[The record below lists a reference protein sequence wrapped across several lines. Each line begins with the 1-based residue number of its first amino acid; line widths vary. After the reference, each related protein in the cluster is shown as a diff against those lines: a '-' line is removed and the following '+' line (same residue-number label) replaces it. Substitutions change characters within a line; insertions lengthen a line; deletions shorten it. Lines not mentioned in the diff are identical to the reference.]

1 MTEVVIGDCRE
12 GNRTVVGINL
22 VDLDNMVTYAG
33 NGSSLIGLEM
43 QYLNLAEVWKTEREE

>member
-43 QYLNLAEVWKTEREE
+43 QYLNLAEVRKTEREE